1 MTFSVSKTFL
11 SSVAGVAFDKGMIK
25 NVNDRVID
33 YVQPTPDFMLPHN
46 QPITWDNMLRQ
57 DSGWIGT
64 MWGKP
69 WWADRPGK
77 DAWSELAKGPPPVG
91 TGMEIQRRARQRP
104 GAGADLSV
112 EAAAARGAQAICRRS
127 HRHVGHMALGRL

>member
-1 MTFSVSKTFL
+1 MAISWPNGADTQRRRHDLSVTKTFL
-11 SSVAGVAFDKGMIK
+11 SSVAGIAFDHGMIN

-57 DSGWIGT
+57 TSGWIGT

-77 DAWSELAKGPPPVG
+77 KSVERAGQGPAAG
-91 TGMEIQRRARQRP
+91 GHGMEI
-104 GAGADLSV
+104 
-112 EAAAARGAQAICRRS
+112 
-127 HRHVGHMALGRL
+127 